1 MLEKLY
7 NNIDMELKFKA
18 HHKFIKLLNIK
29 FQMKNRMVNI
39 KMNLAFIKNI

>member
-29 FQMKNRMVNI
+29 FQIKNKMVNI
-39 KMNLAFIKNI
+39 KKNLVSIKNI